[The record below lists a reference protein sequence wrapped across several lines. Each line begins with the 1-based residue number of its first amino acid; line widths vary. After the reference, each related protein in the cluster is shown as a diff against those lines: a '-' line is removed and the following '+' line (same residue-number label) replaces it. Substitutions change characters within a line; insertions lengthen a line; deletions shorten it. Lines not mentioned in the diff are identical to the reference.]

1 VDNNNQII
9 YDKNYEIIENN
20 AIILFTRLDFL
31 SVMLKEVIMSQRLI
45 WPVAALFAIFAAI
58 KPFLAGTS
66 LQAIVPAFSILLPVL
81 FVLFHAPRQ
90 IGWRNLGMFF
100 ALTFVIS
107 WSYESLSI
115 ATGFPFGNY
124 HYTDTLGPKLGT
136 VPLLIMPAYF
146 AVCYISWQ
154 IARTLTE
161 TLAPQHSHG
170 WPVILVASFVMV
182 MWDLS
187 MDPARATVHQAW
199 IWHDG
204 GAYFGV
210 PFVNF
215 MGWFLCVATIF
226 AAFAYKLKRSAAMGV
241 ATPDKTAQGQSLGLY
256 AALFTEFVANAA
268 YGPTTGT
275 VTDAVGQVW
284 NLRDIYQTLGLVS
297 IFTMGFV
304 IGITLLALRRQ
315 A

>member
-1 VDNNNQII
+1 
-9 YDKNYEIIENN
+9 
-20 AIILFTRLDFL
+20 
-31 SVMLKEVIMSQRLI
+31 MSQRLI
-45 WPVAALFAIFAAI
+45 WPIVACYAIFAAV
-58 KPFLAGTS
+58 KPFLAGTG
-66 LQAIVPAFSILLPVL
+66 LQALVPAITILLPVL

-90 IGWRNLGMFF
+90 IGWRNLAAFF

-115 ATGFPFGNY
+115 ATGFPFGHY
-124 HYTDTLGPKLGT
+124 HYTDNLGPKLGT

-154 IARTLTE
+154 IARTLTDS
-161 TLAPQHSHG
+161 LAPQQSHA
-170 WPVILVASFVMV
+170 WAVVLVAAFVMV

-215 MGWFLCVATIF
+215 AGWFLCVATIF
-226 AAFAYKLKRSAAMGV
+226 AAFALWLKRSAAAGV
-241 ATPDKTAQGQSLGLY
+241 ARPDKAAQGQSVGLY
-256 AALFTEFVANAA
+256 AAIFTEFVAYAA
-268 YGPTTGT
+268 YGPTSGT

-284 NLRDIYQTLGLVS
+284 ALRDIYQSLGLVS

-304 IGITLLALRRQ
+304 ILLAVLTLRRQ

>member
-1 VDNNNQII
+1 MR
-9 YDKNYEIIENN
+9 N
-20 AIILFTRLDFL
+20 A
-31 SVMLKEVIMSQRLI
+31 LI
-45 WPVAALFAIFAAI
+45 WAVIALYAVFAAA
-58 KPFLAGTS
+58 KPLLAGTDWFV
-66 LQAIVPAFSILLPVL
+66 LVPLVSILAPIL
-81 FVLFHAPRQ
+81 FVLLHAPRQ
-90 IGWRNLGMFF
+90 IGWTNLGVFF
-100 ALTFVIS
+100 ALAFTIS

-124 HYTDTLGPKLGT
+124 HYTADLGWQLGT

-146 AVCYISWQ
+146 GVCYISWL
-154 IARTLTE
+154 IARTLTD
-161 TLAPQHSHG
+161 TLDPRKSYG
-170 WPVILVASFVMV
+170 WPVVLVASFVMV

-187 MDPARATVHQAW
+187 MDPSRATVNLTW

-204 GAYFGV
+204 GAYFGI

-226 AAFAYKLKRSAAMGV
+226 AAFAFWLSRQSGKEV
-241 ATPDKTAQGQSLGLY
+241 TVPDWQAQAQSLGLY
-256 AALFTEFVANAA
+256 AGLFAEFVAFTLL
-268 YGPTTGT
+268 GPKTGQ

-284 NLRDIYQTLGLVS
+284 NLRDIYESLGIVS

-304 IGITLLALRRQ
+304 IVLTMLKLRR

>member
-1 VDNNNQII
+1 M
-9 YDKNYEIIENN
+9 KNG
-20 AIILFTRLDFL
+20 
-31 SVMLKEVIMSQRLI
+31 LI
-45 WPVAALFAIFAAI
+45 WAITVVYAAFAAA
-58 KPFLAGTS
+58 KPLLVDTPYFVL
-66 LQAIVPAFSILLPVL
+66 VPVVSILAPIL
-81 FVLFHAPRQ
+81 FVLLHAPRQ
-90 IGWRNLGMFF
+90 IGWTNLGVFF
-100 ALTFVIS
+100 ALAFAIS

-124 HYTDTLGPKLGT
+124 HYTEALGWKLGT

-146 AVCYISWQ
+146 GVCYISWH
-154 IARTLTE
+154 IARTLTDA
-161 TLAPQHSHG
+161 LDPVRSFG
-170 WPVILVASFVMV
+170 WPVVIVAAFVMV

-187 MDPARATVHQAW
+187 MDPSRATVNQIW

-215 MGWFLCVATIF
+215 AGWFLCVATIF
-226 AAFAYKLKRSAAMGV
+226 AAFAFWLSRQAGKGV
-241 ATPDKTAQGQSLGLY
+241 TTPEPQAQAQALGLY
-256 AALFTEFVANAA
+256 AGLFAEFAA
-268 YGPTTGT
+268 FTFLGQNTGQ

-284 NLRDIYQTLGLVS
+284 NHRDIYESLGLVS

-304 IGITLLALRRQ
+304 IVLAALKLRE

>member
-1 VDNNNQII
+1 
-9 YDKNYEIIENN
+9 
-20 AIILFTRLDFL
+20 
-31 SVMLKEVIMSQRLI
+31 MSQRLI
-45 WPVAALFAIFAAI
+45 WPVIALCAIFAAI
-58 KPFLAGTS
+58 KPFLAGTP
-66 LQAIVPAFSILLPVL
+66 LQAFIPAITILLPVL

-90 IGWRNLGMFF
+90 IGRRNLAIFF
-100 ALTFVIS
+100 ALTFAIS
-107 WSYESLSI
+107 WAYESLSI

-124 HYTDTLGPKLGT
+124 HYTDNLGPKLGT

-154 IARTLTE
+154 IARTLNQA
-161 TLAPQHSHG
+161 LAPSHSHG
-170 WPVILVASFVMV
+170 WPVVLLASFVMV

-187 MDPARATVHQAW
+187 MDPSRATVSQAW

-215 MGWFLCVATIF
+215 AGWFLCVATIF
-226 AAFAYKLKRSAAMGV
+226 AAFAFWLKRGAAQGIG
-241 ATPDKTAQGQSLGLY
+241 TPDKTDQSQSIGLY
-256 AALFTEFVANAA
+256 AAIFTEFVANAA
-268 YGPTTGT
+268 FGPSIGT

-284 NLRDIYQTLGLVS
+284 ALRDIYQSLGLVA

-304 IGITLLALRRQ
+304 IVMTLLALRRQ

>member
-1 VDNNNQII
+1 
-9 YDKNYEIIENN
+9 
-20 AIILFTRLDFL
+20 
-31 SVMLKEVIMSQRLI
+31 MSQRLI
-45 WPVAALFAIFAAI
+45 WPIVACYAIFAAM
-58 KPFLAGTS
+58 KPILAGTEF
-66 LQAIVPAFSILLPVL
+66 QALVPAITILLPVL
-81 FVLFHAPRQ
+81 FVLFHAPHQ
-90 IGWRNLGMFF
+90 IGWRNLAGFF

-115 ATGFPFGNY
+115 ATGFPFGHY
-124 HYTDTLGPKLGT
+124 HYTDNLGPKLGT

-154 IARTLTE
+154 IARTLTDS
-161 TLAPQHSHG
+161 LAPQQSHA
-170 WPVILVASFVMV
+170 WVVVLVAAFVMV

-215 MGWFLCVATIF
+215 AGWFLCVATIF
-226 AAFAYKLKRSAAMGV
+226 AAFALWLKRSAAAGI
-241 ATPDKTAQGQSLGLY
+241 ASPDKTAQGQSVGLY
-256 AALFTEFVANAA
+256 AAIFTEFVAYAA
-268 YGPTTGT
+268 YGPTSGT

-284 NLRDIYQTLGLVS
+284 ALRDIYQSLGLVS

-304 IGITLLALRRQ
+304 ILLAVLTLRRQ

>member
-1 VDNNNQII
+1 MQNR
-9 YDKNYEIIENN
+9 
-20 AIILFTRLDFL
+20 ILWG
-31 SVMLKEVIMSQRLI
+31 LI
-45 WPVAALFAIFAAI
+45 ALFALFNAA
-58 KPFLAGTS
+58 KPLIAGTAVS
-66 LQAIVPAFSILLPVL
+66 AFTPFVSIAAPVI
-81 FVLFHAPRQ
+81 FVLLHAPRQ
-90 IGWRNLGMFF
+90 IGWARLGLFF
-100 ALTFVIS
+100 ALCCAIS

-146 AVCYISWQ
+146 GVCYISWL
-154 IARTLTE
+154 IARQLTDH
-161 TLAPQHSHG
+161 ARPHAQPI
-170 WPVILVASFVMV
+170 WLVAVVAAFVMV

-215 MGWFLCVATIF
+215 AGWLLCVLTIF
-226 AAFAYKLKRSAAMGV
+226 LAYGATSARLSR
-241 ATPDKTAQGQSLGLY
+241 PEPSPEGQVDALPLGLY
-256 AALFTEFVANAA
+256 AALFTEFEVQAA
-268 YGPTTGT
+268 WPHQGT
-275 VTDAVGQVW
+275 IPDAMGQMW
-284 NLRDIYQTLGLVS
+284 NLRDIYQSLGLVS

-304 IGITLLALRRQ
+304 IVLTLIKLTGQRPAAPAEPARRS
-315 A
+315 